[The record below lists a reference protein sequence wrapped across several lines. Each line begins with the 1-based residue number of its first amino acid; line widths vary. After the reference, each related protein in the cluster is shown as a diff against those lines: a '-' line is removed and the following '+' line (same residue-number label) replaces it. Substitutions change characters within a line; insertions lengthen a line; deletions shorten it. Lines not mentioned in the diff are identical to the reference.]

1 MAPAS
6 QTAPGCADRAGPRGP
21 STVKAA
27 TRPVLQLTAQLH
39 ERARAAARR
48 RSPGRPKP
56 EPGHQ
61 PRNPLAVEVLAGHGH
76 DAAIAPV
83 EGRGQDPAVPQ
94 REDRRAARPH
104 QLVVVL
110 GPFDPPA
117 QRHSE
122 RSRQRI
128 CGRGNRGG
136 LRAARGGQGQGTPLH
151 AVVLRP
157 SAAFRRHPV
166 DDLVGVHD
174 VAGLAVH
181 AVRGV
186 DLQPLACRR
195 RRRPSRRRSPDR
207 SACRDCRTP
216 RGSACGRCRCRG
228 RSGVTADL
236 RRDACRSSGRW
247 SAGRTSAADR
257 SWRG

>member
-6 QTAPGCADRAGPRGP
+6 QRAPGCADRAGTARAVDREGRD
-21 STVKAA
+21 AA
-27 TRPVLQLTAQLH
+27 GIELTAQLH

-61 PRNPLAVEVLAGHGH
+61 PGNPFAVEVLAGHGH
-76 DAAIAPV
+76 DAAIAPI

-166 DDLVGVHD
+166 DELIGVHD

-186 DLQPLACRR
+186 DLQPLGAVARVDHLVDVRR
-195 RRRPSRRRSPDR
+195 TEAR
-207 SACRDCRTP
+207 
-216 RGSACGRCRCRG
+216 
-228 RSGVTADL
+228 
-236 RRDACRSSGRW
+236 
-247 SAGRTSAADR
+247 AGIAVLFAAARAADV
-257 SWRG
+257 GVVNDQM